1 MDPDYFVI
9 GLRYLLDIHGLSDRK
24 AAEAC
29 GVSQPTLSDILAG
42 RSEGRLKNREKI
54 ARGMGRTYAQVL
66 DLGREQMDEAL
77 ITRYRNPMALKLVQM
92 IGRMDQEGDDEAL
105 RRLFRI
111 AEERDEVK
119 ALR

>member
-1 MDPDYFVI
+1 
-9 GLRYLLDIHGLSDRK
+9 
-24 AAEAC
+24 
-29 GVSQPTLSDILAG
+29 
-42 RSEGRLKNREKI
+42 
-54 ARGMGRTYAQVL
+54 MGRTYAQVL

-119 ALR
+119 ALREERDRYKALLAKTGTNE

>member
-54 ARGMGRTYAQVL
+54 ARAWAGPMPRCWTSAGNRW
-66 DLGREQMDEAL
+66 
-77 ITRYRNPMALKLVQM
+77 TRH
-92 IGRMDQEGDDEAL
+92 
-105 RRLFRI
+105 
-111 AEERDEVK
+111 
-119 ALR
+119 